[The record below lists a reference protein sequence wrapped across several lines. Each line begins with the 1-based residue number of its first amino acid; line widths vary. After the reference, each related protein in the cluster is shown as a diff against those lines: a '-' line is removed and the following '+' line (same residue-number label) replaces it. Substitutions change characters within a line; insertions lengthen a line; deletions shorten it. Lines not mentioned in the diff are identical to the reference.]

1 MTNATDRKLKDI
13 SSMAR
18 SLNGDQPLPQNI
30 NERLEDINKRSASL
44 SGLGTQS
51 TDNQLSKKN
60 LVARGIPSKGAWAVA
75 TFDMG
80 SASLTVRRY
89 VNGKEVGSPT
99 ILNSQHVPRN
109 ERLPG
114 AFTGIDKRPEGGIDY
129 RNESQLSRVQNNG
142 AIPLGEYD
150 IRMLSVRTEGA
161 KNYRKNYADYVTRD
175 WMVLDARDK
184 KPGNDINDAYGRD
197 GLRLHLGSTSLGCV
211 TVPIANAAKWR
222 EIEDKIPKSN
232 NPGQVVGS
240 MQVIDSRPEVGNNI
254 NPRAGGFER

>member
-75 TFDMG
+75 VFDMG
-80 SASLTVRRY
+80 TASLTVRRY

-150 IRMLSVRTEGA
+150 IRMLSVRTEEA
-161 KNYRKNYADYVTRD
+161 KNYRKNYAGYVTRD

-197 GLRLHLGSTSLGCV
+197 GLRLHLGRSSYGCV
-211 TVPIANAAKWR
+211 TVPIANSAEWR
-222 EIEDKIPKSN
+222 EIEKKIPEGD
-232 NPGQVVGS
+232 PGQVVGS
-240 MQVIDSRPEVGNNI
+240 MQVIDSRPEVGNSI